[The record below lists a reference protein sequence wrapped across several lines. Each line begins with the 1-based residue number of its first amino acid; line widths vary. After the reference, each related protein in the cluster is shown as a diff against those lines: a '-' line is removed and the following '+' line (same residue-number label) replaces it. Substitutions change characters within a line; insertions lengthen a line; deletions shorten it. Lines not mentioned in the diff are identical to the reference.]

1 MQIILMYKAALFLNI
16 LLLFRRQARFASIAA
31 QRKCSSQSKIRP
43 DWNEKKFYTDCAS
56 LSHMSTMATRHWQS
70 WKKRR
75 WSSSLTTPSAA
86 SSPIWTPSG
95 YGSASARCCS
105 VRRWRSQI
113 TARRSTRIC
122 GSSASPTFK
131 GSLRLYALLS
141 AGQSRRCRAVHR
153 RNNRAKP

>member
-1 MQIILMYKAALFLNI
+1 
-16 LLLFRRQARFASIAA
+16 
-31 QRKCSSQSKIRP
+31 
-43 DWNEKKFYTDCAS
+43 
-56 LSHMSTMATRHWQS
+56 MSTMATRHWQS

-122 GSSASPTFK
+122 GSSASPP
-131 GSLRLYALLS
+131 SRVIAAVCSLS
-141 AGQSRRCRAVHR
+141 AGHSRRCRAVHR
-153 RNNRAKP
+153 RTTGRNHRRSVNSCFRIIRQKLPAFMRLSQLCMQNVANAS